1 VIITCSR
8 TVLFWL
14 LYLVTIML
22 FGWLKLLASITAAKN
37 VEISSCV
44 TKLQYYAAKPRWHL
58 RPAPHRPLAAHELA
72 AAHGNRSPAPA
83 RHPASPPAVLPPN
96 QVRS

>member
-1 VIITCSR
+1 M
-8 TVLFWL
+8 LFWL

-44 TKLQYYAAKPRWHL
+44 TKLQYYAAR
-58 RPAPHRPLAAHELA
+58 
-72 AAHGNRSPAPA
+72 
-83 RHPASPPAVLPPN
+83 
-96 QVRS
+96 